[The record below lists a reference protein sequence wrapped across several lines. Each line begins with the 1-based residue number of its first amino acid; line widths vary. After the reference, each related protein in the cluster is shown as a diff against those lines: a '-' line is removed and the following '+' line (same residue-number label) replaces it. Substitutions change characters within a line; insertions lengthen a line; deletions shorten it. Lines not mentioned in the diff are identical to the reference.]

1 MCRPSLNTIP
11 IRLPQMAKTPRTK
24 GGYVRVDGL
33 DTDQDED
40 EDVASIKAHW
50 GRHFGFASAMA
61 YTWVT
66 PIFKLGMRRQ
76 INLEDLPPLNTGPL
90 YWQQLELEPLLAKTK
105 EVLEDVRSNGTT
117 GVRASLMWIFCGRV
131 FLRDLLLASAC
142 DTTVQVI
149 NLINPVF
156 MREFI
161 AFMGS
166 PHAPLADG
174 LKLALWLFLLT
185 AVMQPIQNLSFLI
198 GGTTGAKQRAVMNA
212 LLFQKALRLS
222 NEARQG
228 SSVGQIVNLMSNDAN
243 RFQEFGWFA
252 ISMWLVPVY
261 LAVAIAMLI
270 NMLGV
275 SALSGIVVLVIS
287 LAINKRMMMRL
298 HKLRTTQLH
307 QTDDRVKQTNEAV
320 LGIRV
325 VKLYT
330 WEQSIE
336 ERIAALRAVELE
348 QIRTTERLMAVNRFM
363 FFSIPVITAVVTFV
377 TFTMLGNEM
386 DPSLVF
392 SSMALLN
399 LIQEYLQQLPR
410 AVAIVTQV
418 LVAQGR
424 IKTFLD
430 STELDPPAGDLR
442 TETVAADSK
451 GEIILEDVSVNWE
464 KAAASPVLSGLNLRA
479 RAGELIAVVGAVG
492 SGKSTILA
500 AMLGEMHQTRGRV
513 VSRGTI
519 AYCAQQPWLIS
530 GTLRDNVLYGR
541 ALDEQRYNDTIRACG
556 LLEDLEQ
563 LPGGDE
569 TIIGERGINISGGQK
584 QRIALARALY
594 RQADLYL
601 LDDVL
606 AAVDVH
612 VGEHL
617 MTECICGMMGGSTR
631 VLVTN
636 ALHVLPRCDY
646 IYVCAGGTIAES
658 GTYDE
663 LLDQD
668 DSLLVAMGATSS
680 STPTGTPRATAEADK
695 DEADPK
701 ATAVTPKGNTA
712 DALVKAEDRKYGKV
726 QLSTYYRYCKSGASD
741 AAIVLILVLGYLGP
755 ELLSVGSQL
764 WLSEWSSVSAGRQ
777 QSASEILYFQGV
789 YAFLALSAMGV
800 LLARAW
806 VWADV
811 VVKAAQRIHEQL
823 LASILRLP
831 VSFFDRTPTGRI
843 LNRFS
848 SDIDQIDALLS
859 QSLSAQCEFT
869 VRAATA
875 ISVCIFVV
883 PPVAVVLVPVF
894 MLYVHYGNL
903 FRASSREIRRLD
915 ATTRSPVYAHFG
927 ETLAGLS
934 TIRSFGDSDR
944 FIQHNKALLEGNLIT
959 RWSDALT
966 QRWLNFRFD
975 QVSAG
980 LIGTSLLSAV
990 YLRESLS
997 GGLVGMMLVQLFSS
1011 VRSFRMTLKGYVNLE
1026 AQMTYAERVFEFID
1040 EEQEPPRVLA
1050 SDPASDW
1057 PSGGAITI
1065 KDASLRYRPGL
1076 PLALNGVSIEI
1087 LPKERVGICGRTG
1100 SGKST
1105 LTLALFRIVELVS
1118 GSIELDGRN
1127 VAELGLQTLR
1137 RALTIIPQ
1145 DPVRSSAQLFARKS
1159 NLHTHTV

>member
-1 MCRPSLNTIP
+1 
-11 IRLPQMAKTPRTK
+11 
-24 GGYVRVDGL
+24 
-33 DTDQDED
+33 
-40 EDVASIKAHW
+40 
-50 GRHFGFASAMA
+50 
-61 YTWVT
+61 
-66 PIFKLGMRRQ
+66 
-76 INLEDLPPLNTGPL
+76 
-90 YWQQLELEPLLAKTK
+90 
-105 EVLEDVRSNGTT
+105 
-117 GVRASLMWIFCGRV
+117 
-131 FLRDLLLASAC
+131 
-142 DTTVQVI
+142 
-149 NLINPVF
+149 
-156 MREFI
+156 
-161 AFMGS
+161 
-166 PHAPLADG
+166 
-174 LKLALWLFLLT
+174 
-185 AVMQPIQNLSFLI
+185 
-198 GGTTGAKQRAVMNA
+198 
-212 LLFQKALRLS
+212 
-222 NEARQG
+222 
-228 SSVGQIVNLMSNDAN
+228 
-243 RFQEFGWFA
+243 
-252 ISMWLVPVY
+252 
-261 LAVAIAMLI
+261 
-270 NMLGV
+270 
-275 SALSGIVVLVIS
+275 
-287 LAINKRMMMRL
+287 
-298 HKLRTTQLH
+298 
-307 QTDDRVKQTNEAV
+307 
-320 LGIRV
+320 
-325 VKLYT
+325 
-330 WEQSIE
+330 
-336 ERIAALRAVELE
+336 
-348 QIRTTERLMAVNRFM
+348 
-363 FFSIPVITAVVTFV
+363 
-377 TFTMLGNEM
+377 
-386 DPSLVF
+386 
-392 SSMALLN
+392 
-399 LIQEYLQQLPR
+399 
-410 AVAIVTQV
+410 
-418 LVAQGR
+418 
-424 IKTFLD
+424 
-430 STELDPPAGDLR
+430 
-442 TETVAADSK
+442 
-451 GEIILEDVSVNWE
+451 
-464 KAAASPVLSGLNLRA
+464 
-479 RAGELIAVVGAVG
+479 
-492 SGKSTILA
+492 
-500 AMLGEMHQTRGRV
+500 
-513 VSRGTI
+513 
-519 AYCAQQPWLIS
+519 
-530 GTLRDNVLYGR
+530 
-541 ALDEQRYNDTIRACG
+541 
-556 LLEDLEQ
+556 
-563 LPGGDE
+563 
-569 TIIGERGINISGGQK
+569 
-584 QRIALARALY
+584 
-594 RQADLYL
+594 
-601 LDDVL
+601 
-606 AAVDVH
+606 
-612 VGEHL
+612 
-617 MTECICGMMGGSTR
+617 
-631 VLVTN
+631 
-636 ALHVLPRCDY
+636 
-646 IYVCAGGTIAES
+646 
-658 GTYDE
+658 
-663 LLDQD
+663 
-668 DSLLVAMGATSS
+668 
-680 STPTGTPRATAEADK
+680 
-695 DEADPK
+695 
-701 ATAVTPKGNTA
+701 
-712 DALVKAEDRKYGKV
+712 
-726 QLSTYYRYCKSGASD
+726 
-741 AAIVLILVLGYLGP
+741 
-755 ELLSVGSQL
+755 
-764 WLSEWSSVSAGRQ
+764 
-777 QSASEILYFQGV
+777 
-789 YAFLALSAMGV
+789 MGV

-883 PPVAVVLVPVF
+883 PPVAVILVPVF

-1145 DPVRSSAQLFARKS
+1145 DPVRTSAQLFARKS